1 MAKAKTPT
9 DEKFDKV
16 DFDLFEALA
25 AIDRKD
31 YDYYDGLSEEQKRKF
46 SPYMLLIWLSNVKGR
61 DQSISLIQTNRVAN
75 NNMFA
80 EKMQDNPKL
89 QWLSLCAAS
98 LGKGK
103 QYREYLPTLS
113 KSVVDYKKPATLD
126 EVKKYFSKLHPNV
139 DQELIDEISK
149 LFVEQ
154 QKRKCY
160 LAEKF
165 PNMKITDINVL
176 NELLTDEE
184 IKEYEKDSGN

>member
-1 MAKAKTPT
+1 MAKAKTPS
-9 DEKFDKV
+9 DEKFEKTE
-16 DFDLFEALA
+16 FDLFEALA

-31 YDYYDGLSEEQKRKF
+31 YDYYDRLSEEQKRKF
-46 SPYMLLIWLSNVKGR
+46 NPYMLLIWLSSVKGR
-61 DQSISLIQTNRVAN
+61 DQLVSLTRANVMAN

-80 EKMQDNPKL
+80 ERMQDNPKL

-103 QYREYLPTLS
+103 QFREYLPTLS
-113 KSVVDYKKPATLD
+113 KSVVDYKKIATLD

-139 DQELIDEISK
+139 DQELINEISK

-165 PNMKITDINVL
+165 PTMKIADINVL

-184 IKEYEKDSGN
+184 IKKYERDSGN

>member
-1 MAKAKTPT
+1 MAKAKTPI
-9 DEKFDKV
+9 DEKFEKI
-16 DFDLFEALA
+16 DFDLFEALS

-31 YDYYDGLSEEQKRKF
+31 YEYYDRLSEEQKRKF
-46 SPYMLLIWLSNVKGR
+46 NPYMLLIWLSSVKGR
-61 DQSISLIQTNRVAN
+61 DQLVSLTRANVMAN

-80 EKMQDNPKL
+80 ERMQDNPKL

-103 QYREYLPTLS
+103 QFREYLPTLS
-113 KSVVDYKKPATLD
+113 KSVVDYKKTATLD

-139 DQELIDEISK
+139 DQELINEISK

-165 PNMKITDINVL
+165 PTMKIADINVL

-184 IKEYEKDSGN
+184 IKEYERDSGN

>member
-1 MAKAKTPT
+1 MAKAKTPI
-9 DEKFDKV
+9 DEKFEKI
-16 DFDLFEALA
+16 DFDLFEALS

-31 YDYYDGLSEEQKRKF
+31 YEYYDRLSEEQKRKF
-46 SPYMLLIWLSNVKGR
+46 NPYMLLIWLSSVKGR
-61 DQSISLIQTNRVAN
+61 DQLVSLTRANVMAN

-80 EKMQDNPKL
+80 ERMQDNPKL

-103 QYREYLPTLS
+103 QFREYLPTLS
-113 KSVVDYKKPATLD
+113 KSVVDYKKTATLD

-139 DQELIDEISK
+139 DQELINEISK

-160 LAEKF
+160 LAGKF
-165 PNMKITDINVL
+165 PTMKIADINVL

-184 IKEYEKDSGN
+184 IKEYERDSGN

>member
-1 MAKAKTPT
+1 MAKAKTPI
-9 DEKFDKV
+9 DEKFEKI
-16 DFDLFEALA
+16 DFDLFEALS

-31 YDYYDGLSEEQKRKF
+31 YEYYDRLSEEQKRKF
-46 SPYMLLIWLSNVKGR
+46 NPYMLLIWLSSVKGR
-61 DQSISLIQTNRVAN
+61 DQLVSLTRANVMAN

-80 EKMQDNPKL
+80 ERMQDNPKL

-103 QYREYLPTLS
+103 QFREYLPTLS
-113 KSVVDYKKPATLD
+113 KSVVDYKKTATLD

-139 DQELIDEISK
+139 DQELINEISK

-165 PNMKITDINVL
+165 PTMKIVDINVL

-184 IKEYEKDSGN
+184 IKKYERDSGN

>member
-1 MAKAKTPT
+1 MAKAKTPS
-9 DEKFDKV
+9 DEKFEKTE
-16 DFDLFEALA
+16 FDLFEALA

-31 YDYYDGLSEEQKRKF
+31 YEYYDRLSEEQKRKF
-46 SPYMLLIWLSNVKGR
+46 NPYMLLIWLSSVKGR
-61 DQSISLIQTNRVAN
+61 DQLVSLTRANVMAN

-80 EKMQDNPKL
+80 ERMQDNPKL

-103 QYREYLPTLS
+103 QFREYLPTLS
-113 KSVVDYKKPATLD
+113 KSVVDYKKIATLD

-139 DQELIDEISK
+139 DQELINEISK

-165 PNMKITDINVL
+165 PTMKIADINVL

-184 IKEYEKDSGN
+184 IKKYERDSGN